1 MVPPRLSSDLA
12 DRGILAVVRASSARR
27 AVEAGQAL
35 AEGSVTAIE
44 VTFTVPDA
52 PLAIARLA
60 ADDSLLV
67 GAGTVLTPD
76 QATAAVHAG
85 ARFLV
90 SPHLDE
96 RVLDAAD
103 ELGVPALPG
112 VLSPTEVARAT
123 LRCSLVK
130 LFPASI
136 GGPELLAA
144 LRGPFPDLAV
154 IPTGGVD
161 SGNLGDWLAVGAIA
175 VGAGSDLCPPA
186 AVEAGDAKALRANAE
201 RYVAAL
207 AAARSSDQ
215 GLLGVS
221 NAARSM

>member
-1 MVPPRLSSDLA
+1 MTGDELRRELA
-12 DRGILAVVRASSARR
+12 DRGILAVLRASSAGR
-27 AVEAGQAL
+27 AVAAGQAL
-35 AEGSVTAIE
+35 AKESITAIE
-44 VTFTVPDA
+44 VTFTVPNA

-76 QATAAVHAG
+76 QAAAAVHAG

-90 SPHLDE
+90 SPHLDD

-112 VLSPTEVARAT
+112 VLTPTEIARAT
-123 LRCSLVK
+123 LRSSLVK
-130 LFPASI
+130 LFPASM
-136 GGPELLAA
+136 GGPRLLAA

-154 IPTGGVD
+154 VPSGGVD
-161 SGNLGDWLAVGAIA
+161 TGNIGDWFAAGAIA
-175 VGAGSDLCPPA
+175 VCAGTDLCPPA
-186 AVEAGDAKALRANAE
+186 AVEAGHAEALRGHAK

-207 AAARSSDQ
+207 AAARAPDR
-215 GLLGVS
+215 GLLD
-221 NAARSM
+221 

>member
-1 MVPPRLSSDLA
+1 VVPSRLSGDAEELRRDLA
-12 DRGILAVVRASSARR
+12 DRGIIAVLRASSADR
-27 AVEAGQAL
+27 AVAAGQAL

-44 VTFTVPDA
+44 VTCTVPDA
-52 PLAIARLA
+52 PLAVARLA

-112 VLSPTEVARAT
+112 VLTPTEVARAT
-123 LRCSLVK
+123 LRCSVVK
-130 LFPASI
+130 LFPASM
-136 GGPELLAA
+136 GGPGLLAA
-144 LRGPFPDLAV
+144 LRGPFPDLAAV
-154 IPTGGVD
+154 PTGGVD
-161 SGNLGDWLAVGAIA
+161 SGNLGDWLAAGAIA

-186 AVEAGDAKALRANAE
+186 AVEAGDAKALRGHAE

-207 AAARSSDQ
+207 AAARAPDRS
-215 GLLGVS
+215 LLE
-221 NAARSM
+221 